1 VKQHTS
7 KVIVEK
13 GKAGYSGIYIL
24 SSETTRTIADI
35 LTAGQELKRRI
46 FVWNMWKGLWEEF
59 AGDKLPALPVL
70 EGTPVPADQHNMPGA
85 VLDLIPK
92 LLRKYTAEELSEMT
106 PAQKLQAKTTED
118 TKSIFVLNH
127 FHHFLDDPG
136 VQAKLIDMVQNF
148 KTQQKILVILS
159 PILKLPVELEKEFAL
174 IETELPDKDDLRPI
188 LESVVEG
195 VKGASGHEPSEER
208 KEKLLEAALGLTT
221 PEAENAFA
229 LSYVRPKQE
238 KRDDVWDPA
247 VVMEEKCATLRKTGL
262 LQFYPPGH
270 KGMSAIG
277 GMNGIKD
284 WVSRRKR
291 AFTKEA
297 ADFGLPA
304 PKGILM
310 VGVPGTGKS
319 LGAKAL
325 AEELGLPLL
334 RCDMGRI
341 YAGLVGASE
350 ANVRSVIRIAEAV
363 APCVLWF
370 DEIEKGIAGS
380 DSGHD
385 SGVGARVLG
394 SLLTWMQEKTA
405 PVFVYATA
413 NKITA
418 LPPEFLRKGRFD
430 EIFGVDLPDEDERLE
445 IWKVQLRN
453 FKRENLIA
461 SEKNTAA
468 KMLDLP
474 HFVKDTA
481 GYSGAEIEAAIKE
494 ALFAAFDSNTELN
507 SIDLQDAIDN
517 MIPLSQT
524 MAADVEAIR
533 DFVKKRARP
542 ANQAKLPKSA
552 ELAAARGQRVL
563 EA

>member
-118 TKSIFVLNH
+118 TKSIFVLTH

-148 KTQQKILVILS
+148 KTPAEDPRDPQ
-159 PILKLPVELEKEFAL
+159 
-174 IETELPDKDDLRPI
+174 PDP
-188 LESVVEG
+188 EASGGAGEG
-195 VKGASGHEPSEER
+195 VRSHRDRAARQGRPAAHPRIGRRGCEGRQRPRAERGAQG
-208 KEKLLEAALGLTT
+208 EAPGSSLGLTT

-350 ANVRSVIRIAEAV
+350 ANVRLSSASPRRSRPA
-363 APCVLWF
+363 CLWF

-380 DSGHD
+380 DSGTRLWRRC
-385 SGVGARVLG
+385 SRAG
-394 SLLTWMQEKTA
+394 LL
-405 PVFVYATA
+405 
-413 NKITA
+413 
-418 LPPEFLRKGRFD
+418 
-430 EIFGVDLPDEDERLE
+430 
-445 IWKVQLRN
+445 
-453 FKRENLIA
+453 
-461 SEKNTAA
+461 
-468 KMLDLP
+468 
-474 HFVKDTA
+474 
-481 GYSGAEIEAAIKE
+481 
-494 ALFAAFDSNTELN
+494 
-507 SIDLQDAIDN
+507 
-517 MIPLSQT
+517 
-524 MAADVEAIR
+524 ADVDAGEDRPGLRLRHRQQGHRSSARAPPQGTLRR
-533 DFVKKRARP
+533 DLRCRP
-542 ANQAKLPKSA
+542 ARRRRTGWRSGGCRCGTSSA
-552 ELAAARGQRVL
+552 ST
-563 EA
+563 